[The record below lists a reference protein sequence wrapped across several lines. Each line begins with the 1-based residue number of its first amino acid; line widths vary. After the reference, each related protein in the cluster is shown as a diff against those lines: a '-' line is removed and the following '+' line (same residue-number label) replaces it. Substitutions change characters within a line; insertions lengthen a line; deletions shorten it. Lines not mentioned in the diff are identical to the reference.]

1 MVIRE
6 KGRWVGP
13 LGTTA
18 RAVVGTCLVVAV
30 LDFHGLRAWDVL
42 GALTV
47 MPAIA
52 FLTALGVNAAVS
64 GTDVKRRGRR
74 TWSGAQVAA
83 ACLVIVVVIGL
94 GTALTFVTPLNGG
107 SLLLFFG
114 VSMLLAAALGYDGCE
129 VLALPNLVLRRR
141 DAIWCPLYSPLDV
154 DNRHQSVDEEAR

>member
-1 MVIRE
+1 MRE
-6 KGRWVGP
+6 EGVWVGP

-30 LDFHGLRAWDVL
+30 VDFDGLRAWDVV

-52 FLTALGVNAAVS
+52 FLAALGVNAAV
-64 GTDVKRRGRR
+64 GTDIKRRARR
-74 TWSGAQVAA
+74 PWSGAQIAA
-83 ACLVIVVVIGL
+83 ACVVIVAVIGL

-141 DAIWCPLYSPLDV
+141 EAIWCPLYSTLDGG
-154 DNRHQSVDEEAR
+154 DRHHGGGQELR